1 MSSKPLIMHMIT
13 TAKNL
18 SPFDV
23 NMAYDA
29 GWDKCVP
36 YISIE
41 TNEVEGLVQDA
52 IFSRPP
58 GINKTGI
65 FVGGRDPHKAIEM
78 LNICK
83 KSLVPPFTLS
93 GFADPSGAFTTAA
106 GMIAKVENAL
116 KNNFDKDFSGQ
127 KVVVFGGTGPVGCIA
142 GVLAASAGA
151 EVVIM
156 GRKKEKCEELAQFCK
171 ENYLDSS
178 AVISGA
184 ANEEFDSHINQVDVV
199 LASGAAGIQLVSEE
213 QLKVATNLKVAA
225 DVNAVPPSGV
235 AGLDAMQDCKELTA
249 SSSGALGIGALAIGQ
264 VKYQAQSKLLKKMA
278 TSEQPV
284 FLDFNDALELARE
297 YVSSK

>member
-1 MSSKPLIMHMIT
+1 MSKPLIMHMIT

-36 YISIE
+36 YTSIE
-41 TNEVEGLVQDA
+41 TKEVEGIVQDA

-58 GINKTGI
+58 GLNKTGI
-65 FVGGRDPHKAIEM
+65 FVGGRDPHEAIEM

-83 KSLVPPFTLS
+83 KSQVPPFTIS

-106 GMIAKVENAL
+106 GMIAKVEESL
-116 KNNFDKDFSGQ
+116 KKHFDKNFKDLS
-127 KVVVFGGTGPVGCIA
+127 VVVFGGTGPVGCIA
-142 GVLAASAGA
+142 AVLAASSGA
-151 EVVIM
+151 NVKIL
-156 GRKKEKCEELAQFCK
+156 GRKKEKCDELA
-171 ENYLDSS
+171 NYCLEKYLSQGCTL
-178 AVISGA
+178 VGA
-184 ANEEFDSHINQVDVV
+184 SNDDFKNFVSEVDVV
-199 LASGAAGIQLVSEE
+199 LASGAAGIQLVSEND
-213 QLKVATNLKVAA
+213 LKEAKKLKVAA
-225 DVNAVPPSGV
+225 DVNAVPPSGIS
-235 AGLDAMQDCKELTA
+235 GLDAMQDSKELNG
-249 SSSGALGIGALAIGQ
+249 SSSGAVGIGALAIGQ

-278 TSEQPV
+278 NSEKPV

>member
-106 GMIAKVENAL
+106 GMIAKVEDAL

-127 KVVVFGGTGPVGCIA
+127 NVVVFGGTGPVGCIA

-151 EVVIM
+151 EVIIM

-184 ANEEFDSHINQVDVV
+184 ANEEFDSQISEVDVV
-199 LASGAAGIQLVSEE
+199 LASGAAGIQLVSEG

-249 SSSGALGIGALAIGQ
+249 SSSGAVGIGALAIGQ

-278 TSEQPV
+278 TSDKPV
-284 FLDFNDALELARE
+284 FLDFNDALEFARE

>member
-1 MSSKPLIMHMIT
+1 MSKPLIMHMIT

-18 SPFDV
+18 SPFDI

-36 YISIE
+36 YTSIE
-41 TNEVEGLVQDA
+41 TDEVEGLVQDA

-106 GMIAKVENAL
+106 GMIAKVEDAL
-116 KNNFDKDFSGQ
+116 KNKFDKSLSGQ

-142 GVLAASAGA
+142 GILAASAGS
-151 EVVIM
+151 EVIIM
-156 GRKKEKCEELAQFCK
+156 GRKKEKCEELAKFCN

-178 AVISGA
+178 ANIKGA
-184 ANEEFDSHINQVDVV
+184 ANEEFDSQISEVDVV
-199 LASGAAGIQLVSEE
+199 LASGAAGIQLVSED
-213 QLKVATNLKVAA
+213 QLKIATNLKVAA

-249 SSSGALGIGALAIGQ
+249 SISGAVGIGALAIGQ

-278 TSEQPV
+278 GAEKPV
-284 FLDFNDALELARE
+284 FLDFHDALELARE

>member
-1 MSSKPLIMHMIT
+1 MNKPLIMHMIT
-13 TAKNL
+13 TSKNL

-36 YISIE
+36 YTSIE
-41 TNEVEGLVQDA
+41 TEEVESIVQDA

-58 GINKTGI
+58 GLNKTGI
-65 FVGGRDPHKAIEM
+65 FIGGRDPHKATEM

-83 KSLVPPFTLS
+83 NSLVPPFTVS

-106 GMIAKVENAL
+106 GMIAKVEDAL
-116 KNNFDKDFSGQ
+116 KTKFNTTFLDQ

-142 GVLAASAGA
+142 AVLAASVGA
-151 EVVIM
+151 EVIVM
-156 GRKKEKCEELAQFCK
+156 GRKKEKCEELSKFCI

-178 AVISGA
+178 AKISGA
-184 ANEEFDSHINQVDVV
+184 SNDEFDSKINEIDVV
-199 LASGAAGIQLVSEE
+199 LGSGAAGIQLVSES
-213 QLKVATNLKVAA
+213 QLKLASSLKVVA

-235 AGLDAMQDCKELTA
+235 AGLDAMQDCKVLSG
-249 SSSGALGIGALAIGQ
+249 SSSGAVGIGALVIGQ

-278 TSEQPV
+278 SVDKSV
-284 FLDFNDALELARE
+284 FLDFHDALELARE
-297 YVSSK
+297 YVSAK

>member
-1 MSSKPLIMHMIT
+1 MSKPLIMHMIT

-36 YISIE
+36 YTEIE
-41 TNEVEGLVQDA
+41 VDDVEGLVQDA

-65 FVGGRDPHKAIEM
+65 FVGGRDPHKAIDM
-78 LNICK
+78 LKICK

-93 GFADPSGAFTTAA
+93 AFADPSGAFTTAA
-106 GMIAKVENAL
+106 GMIAKVEEAL
-116 KNNFDKDFSGQ
+116 KDKFNEDFLGQ
-127 KVVVFGGTGPVGCIA
+127 KIVVFGGTGPVGCIA
-142 GVLAASAGA
+142 GILAASAGA
-151 EVVIM
+151 KVVIM
-156 GRKKEKCEELAQFCK
+156 GRKKEKCEELANFCM

-178 AVISGA
+178 ANISGA
-184 ANEEFDSHINQVDVV
+184 SNDEFDSQIAEVDVV

-213 QLKVATNLKVAA
+213 QLKIATSLKVAA

-249 SSSGALGIGALAIGQ
+249 STSGALGIGALAIGQ

-278 TSEQPV
+278 NSEEPI
-284 FLDFNDALELARE
+284 FLDFHDALELARE

>member
-1 MSSKPLIMHMIT
+1 MIT

-65 FVGGRDPHKAIEM
+65 FVGGRDPHEAIEM

-106 GMIAKVENAL
+106 GMIAKVEDAL

-127 KVVVFGGTGPVGCIA
+127 NVVVFGGTGPVGCIA

-151 EVVIM
+151 EVIIM

-284 FLDFNDALELARE
+284 FLDFNDALEFARE

>member
-1 MSSKPLIMHMIT
+1 MSKPLIMHMIT

-36 YISIE
+36 YTEIE
-41 TNEVEGLVQDA
+41 VDDVEGLVQDA

-65 FVGGRDPHKAIEM
+65 FVGGRDPHKAIDM
-78 LNICK
+78 LKICK

-93 GFADPSGAFTTAA
+93 AFADPSGAFTTAA
-106 GMIAKVENAL
+106 GMIAKVEDAL
-116 KNNFDKDFSGQ
+116 KNKFNQNFLDQ
-127 KVVVFGGTGPVGCIA
+127 KIVVFGGTGPVGCIA
-142 GVLAASAGA
+142 GILAASAGA
-151 EVVIM
+151 KVVIM
-156 GRKKEKCEELAQFCK
+156 GRKKEKCEELANFCK

-178 AVISGA
+178 ANISGA
-184 ANEEFDSHINQVDVV
+184 SNDEFDSQIAEVDVV

-213 QLKVATNLKVAA
+213 QLKIATSLKVAA

-249 SSSGALGIGALAIGQ
+249 STSGALGIGALAIGQ

-278 TSEQPV
+278 NSEEPI
-284 FLDFNDALELARE
+284 FLDFHDALELARE

>member
-1 MSSKPLIMHMIT
+1 MSKPLIMHMIT

-36 YISIE
+36 YTEIE
-41 TNEVEGLVQDA
+41 VDDVEGLVQDA

-65 FVGGRDPHKAIEM
+65 FVGGRDPHKAIDM
-78 LNICK
+78 LKICK

-93 GFADPSGAFTTAA
+93 AFADPSGAFTTAA
-106 GMIAKVENAL
+106 GMIAKVEDAL
-116 KNNFDKDFSGQ
+116 KNKFDQDFLGQ
-127 KVVVFGGTGPVGCIA
+127 KIVVFGGTGPVGCIA
-142 GVLAASAGA
+142 GILAASAGA
-151 EVVIM
+151 KVVIM
-156 GRKKEKCEELAQFCK
+156 GRKKEKCEELANFCK

-178 AVISGA
+178 ANISGA
-184 ANEEFDSHINQVDVV
+184 SNDEFDSLIAEVDVV

-213 QLKVATNLKVAA
+213 QLNIATSLKVAA

-235 AGLDAMQDCKELTA
+235 TGLDAMQDCKELTA
-249 SSSGALGIGALAIGQ
+249 STSGALGIGALAIGQ

-278 TSEQPV
+278 NSEEPI
-284 FLDFNDALELARE
+284 FLDFHDALELARE

>member
-1 MSSKPLIMHMIT
+1 MSKPFIMHMIT

-29 GWDKCVP
+29 GWDKCVS
-36 YISIE
+36 YTSIE
-41 TNEVEGLVQDA
+41 VDEVEGLVQDA
-52 IFSRPP
+52 FFSRPP
-58 GINKTGI
+58 GINKTGVFI
-65 FVGGRDPHKAIEM
+65 GGRDPHKAIEM

-93 GFADPSGAFTTAA
+93 AFADPSGAFTTAA

-116 KNNFDKDFSGQ
+116 KTKFDKSFDGQ

-142 GVLAASAGA
+142 GILAASSGA
-151 EVVIM
+151 EVIIM

-171 ENYLDSS
+171 ENYLESS
-178 AVISGA
+178 AVITGA
-184 ANEEFDSHINQVDVV
+184 SNDEFDSQIDKVDVV
-199 LASGAAGIQLVSEE
+199 LASGAAGIQLISEN
-213 QLKVATNLKVAA
+213 QLKIATNLKVAA

-235 AGLDAMQDCKELTA
+235 AGLDAMQDCKEL
-249 SSSGALGIGALAIGQ
+249 SSSVSGAVGIGALAIGQ

-278 TSEQPV
+278 SAEKPV
-284 FLDFNDALELARE
+284 FLDFHDALELARE
-297 YVSSK
+297 YVFSK

>member
-1 MSSKPLIMHMIT
+1 MIT

-29 GWDKCVP
+29 GWNKCVP
-36 YISIE
+36 YTSVE
-41 TNEVEGLVQDA
+41 VDEVEGLVQDA

-65 FVGGRDPHKAIEM
+65 FVGGRDPHEAIEM

-116 KNNFDKDFSGQ
+116 KTKFDKSFDSQ

-142 GVLAASAGA
+142 GILAASAGA
-151 EVVIM
+151 EVIIM
-156 GRKKEKCEELAQFCK
+156 GRKKEKCEELSQFCK
-171 ENYLDSS
+171 ENYLEPS
-178 AVISGA
+178 AIITGA
-184 ANEEFDSHINQVDVV
+184 SNDEFDSQIDEVDVV
-199 LASGAAGIQLVSEE
+199 LASGAAGIQLVSED
-213 QLKVATNLKVAA
+213 QLKIATNLKVAA

-235 AGLDAMQDCKELTA
+235 AGLDAMQDCKEL
-249 SSSGALGIGALAIGQ
+249 SSSVSGAVGIGALAIGQ

-278 TSEQPV
+278 SAEKPV
-284 FLDFNDALELARE
+284 FLDFHDALELARE
-297 YVSSK
+297 YVFSK

>member
-106 GMIAKVENAL
+106 GMIAKVEDAL

-127 KVVVFGGTGPVGCIA
+127 NVVVFGGTGPVGCIA

-151 EVVIM
+151 EVIIM

-184 ANEEFDSHINQVDVV
+184 ANEEFDSHVNKVDVV

-249 SSSGALGIGALAIGQ
+249 SLSGALGIGALAIGQ

-284 FLDFNDALELARE
+284 FLDFNDALEFARE

>member
-178 AVISGA
+178 AVITGA
-184 ANEEFDSHINQVDVV
+184 ANEEFDSQISEVDVV
-199 LASGAAGIQLVSEE
+199 LASGAAGIQLVSEG

-249 SSSGALGIGALAIGQ
+249 SSSGAVGIGALAIGQ

-278 TSEQPV
+278 TSDKPV
-284 FLDFNDALELARE
+284 FLDFNDALEFARE

>member
-1 MSSKPLIMHMIT
+1 MTKPLIMHMIT

-36 YISIE
+36 YTEIE
-41 TNEVEGLVQDA
+41 VDDVEGLVQDA

-65 FVGGRDPHKAIEM
+65 FVGGRDPHKAIDM
-78 LNICK
+78 LKICK

-93 GFADPSGAFTTAA
+93 AFADPSGAFTTAA
-106 GMIAKVENAL
+106 GMIAKVEDAL
-116 KNNFDKDFSGQ
+116 KNKFNQDFLDQ
-127 KVVVFGGTGPVGCIA
+127 KIVVFGGTGPVGCIA
-142 GVLAASAGA
+142 GILAASAGA
-151 EVVIM
+151 KVVIM
-156 GRKKEKCEELAQFCK
+156 GRKKEKCEELANFCK
-171 ENYLDSS
+171 ENYLDAS
-178 AVISGA
+178 ANISGA
-184 ANEEFDSHINQVDVV
+184 SNDEFDSQIAEVDVV

-213 QLKVATNLKVAA
+213 QLKIATSLKVAA

-249 SSSGALGIGALAIGQ
+249 STSGALGIGALAIGQ

-278 TSEQPV
+278 NSEEPI
-284 FLDFNDALELARE
+284 FLDFHDALELARE

>member
-1 MSSKPLIMHMIT
+1 MSKPLIMHMIT

-36 YISIE
+36 YTEIE
-41 TNEVEGLVQDA
+41 VDDVEGLVQDA

-65 FVGGRDPHKAIEM
+65 FVGGRDPHKAIDM
-78 LNICK
+78 LKICK
-83 KSLVPPFTLS
+83 KSLVPPFALS
-93 GFADPSGAFTTAA
+93 AFADPSGAFTTAA
-106 GMIAKVENAL
+106 GMIAKVEDAL
-116 KNNFDKDFSGQ
+116 KYKFNQDFLGQ
-127 KVVVFGGTGPVGCIA
+127 KIVVFGGTGPVGCIA
-142 GVLAASAGA
+142 GILAASAGA
-151 EVVIM
+151 KVVIM
-156 GRKKEKCEELAQFCK
+156 GRKKEKCEELANFCK
-171 ENYLDSS
+171 ENYLDAS
-178 AVISGA
+178 ANISGA
-184 ANEEFDSHINQVDVV
+184 SNDEFDSQIAEVDVV

-213 QLKVATNLKVAA
+213 QLKIATSLKVAA

-249 SSSGALGIGALAIGQ
+249 STSGALGIGALAIGQ

-278 TSEQPV
+278 NSEEPI
-284 FLDFNDALELARE
+284 FLDFHDALELARE

>member
-106 GMIAKVENAL
+106 GMIAKVEDAL
-116 KNNFDKDFSGQ
+116 KNNFNKDFSGQ
-127 KVVVFGGTGPVGCIA
+127 NVVVFGGTGPVGCIA

-151 EVVIM
+151 EVIIM

-249 SSSGALGIGALAIGQ
+249 SLSGALGIGALAIGQ

-284 FLDFNDALELARE
+284 FLDFNDALEFARE

>member
-1 MSSKPLIMHMIT
+1 MSKPLIMHMIT

-36 YISIE
+36 YTSIE
-41 TNEVEGLVQDA
+41 TKEVEGIVQDA

-58 GINKTGI
+58 GLNKTGI
-65 FVGGRDPHKAIEM
+65 FVGGRDPHEAIEM

-83 KSLVPPFTLS
+83 KSQVPPFTIS

-106 GMIAKVENAL
+106 GMIAKVEESL
-116 KNNFDKDFSGQ
+116 KKHFDKNFKDLS
-127 KVVVFGGTGPVGCIA
+127 VVVFGGTGPVGCIA
-142 GVLAASAGA
+142 AVLAASSGA
-151 EVVIM
+151 NVKIL
-156 GRKKEKCEELAQFCK
+156 GRKKEKCDELA
-171 ENYLDSS
+171 NYCLEKYLSEGCTL
-178 AVISGA
+178 VGA
-184 ANEEFDSHINQVDVV
+184 SNDDFKNFVSEVDVV
-199 LASGAAGIQLVSEE
+199 LASGAAGIQLVSEND
-213 QLKVATNLKVAA
+213 LKEAKKLKVAA

-235 AGLDAMQDCKELTA
+235 SGLDAMQDSKELNG
-249 SSSGALGIGALAIGQ
+249 SSSGAVGIGALAIGQ

-278 TSEQPV
+278 NSEKPV

>member
-1 MSSKPLIMHMIT
+1 MSKPLIMHMIT

-36 YISIE
+36 YTEIE
-41 TNEVEGLVQDA
+41 VDDVEGLVQDA

-65 FVGGRDPHKAIEM
+65 FVGGRDPHKAIDM
-78 LNICK
+78 LKICK

-93 GFADPSGAFTTAA
+93 AFADPSGAFTTAA
-106 GMIAKVENAL
+106 GMIAKVEDAL
-116 KNNFDKDFSGQ
+116 KNKFNQDFLGQ
-127 KVVVFGGTGPVGCIA
+127 KIVVFGGTGPVGCIA
-142 GVLAASAGA
+142 GILAASAGA
-151 EVVIM
+151 KVVIM
-156 GRKKEKCEELAQFCK
+156 GRKKEKCEELANFCK

-178 AVISGA
+178 ANISGA
-184 ANEEFDSHINQVDVV
+184 SNDEFDSQIAEVDVV

-213 QLKVATNLKVAA
+213 QLKIATSLKVAA

-249 SSSGALGIGALAIGQ
+249 STAGALGIGALAIGQ

-278 TSEQPV
+278 NSEEPI
-284 FLDFNDALELARE
+284 FLDFHDALELARE

>member
-1 MSSKPLIMHMIT
+1 MSKPLIMHMIT

-36 YISIE
+36 YTSIE
-41 TNEVEGLVQDA
+41 TKEVEGIVQDA

-58 GINKTGI
+58 GLNKTGI
-65 FVGGRDPHKAIEM
+65 FVGGRDPHEAIEM

-83 KSLVPPFTLS
+83 KSQVPPFTIS

-106 GMIAKVENAL
+106 GMIAKVEESL
-116 KNNFDKDFSGQ
+116 KKHFDKNFKDLS
-127 KVVVFGGTGPVGCIA
+127 VVVFGGTGPVGCIA
-142 GVLAASAGA
+142 AVLAASSGA
-151 EVVIM
+151 NVKIL
-156 GRKKEKCEELAQFCK
+156 GRKKEKCDELA
-171 ENYLDSS
+171 NYCLEKYLSEGCTL
-178 AVISGA
+178 VGA
-184 ANEEFDSHINQVDVV
+184 SNDDFKNFVSEVDVV
-199 LASGAAGIQLVSEE
+199 LASGAAGIQLVSEND
-213 QLKVATNLKVAA
+213 LKEAKKLKVAA

-235 AGLDAMQDCKELTA
+235 SGLDAMQDSKELNG
-249 SSSGALGIGALAIGQ
+249 SSSGAVGIGALAIGQ
-264 VKYQAQSKLLKKMA
+264 VKYQTQSKLLKKMA
-278 TSEQPV
+278 NSEKPV

>member
-1 MSSKPLIMHMIT
+1 MSKPLIMHMIT

-36 YISIE
+36 YTEIE
-41 TNEVEGLVQDA
+41 VDDVEGLVQDA

-65 FVGGRDPHKAIEM
+65 FVGGRDPHKAIDM
-78 LNICK
+78 LKICK

-93 GFADPSGAFTTAA
+93 AFADPSGAFTTAA
-106 GMIAKVENAL
+106 GMIAKVEDAL
-116 KNNFDKDFSGQ
+116 KNKFDQDFLGQ
-127 KVVVFGGTGPVGCIA
+127 KIVVFGGTGPVGCIA
-142 GVLAASAGA
+142 GILAASAGA
-151 EVVIM
+151 KVVIM
-156 GRKKEKCEELAQFCK
+156 GRKKEKCEELANFCK

-178 AVISGA
+178 ANISGA
-184 ANEEFDSHINQVDVV
+184 SNDEFDSQIAEVDVV

-213 QLKVATNLKVAA
+213 QLKIATSLKVAA

-249 SSSGALGIGALAIGQ
+249 STSGALGIGALAIGQ

-278 TSEQPV
+278 NSEEPI
-284 FLDFNDALELARE
+284 FLDFHDALELARE
-297 YVSSK
+297 YVLSK

>member
-1 MSSKPLIMHMIT
+1 M
-13 TAKNL
+13 
-18 SPFDV
+18 
-23 NMAYDA
+23 
-29 GWDKCVP
+29 
-36 YISIE
+36 
-41 TNEVEGLVQDA
+41 
-52 IFSRPP
+52 
-58 GINKTGI
+58 
-65 FVGGRDPHKAIEM
+65 
-78 LNICK
+78 
-83 KSLVPPFTLS
+83 PPFTLS

-151 EVVIM
+151 EVVFM

-184 ANEEFDSHINQVDVV
+184 ANGEFDSHINQVDVV

-284 FLDFNDALELARE
+284 FLDFNDALEFARE

>member
-1 MSSKPLIMHMIT
+1 MSKPLIMHMIT

-36 YISIE
+36 Y
-41 TNEVEGLVQDA
+41 TNIDTDEVEGIVQDA
-52 IFSRPP
+52 IFSRTP
-58 GINKTGI
+58 GLNKTGI

-83 KSLVPPFTLS
+83 NSLVPPFTLS
-93 GFADPSGAFTTAA
+93 AFADPSGAFTTAA
-106 GMIAKVENAL
+106 GMIAKVEDAL
-116 KNNFDKDFSGQ
+116 KNKFDKTFQDQ

-142 GVLAASAGA
+142 GILAASAGA
-151 EVVIM
+151 EVIIL
-156 GRKKEKCEELAQFCK
+156 GRKKEKCEELAKYCK
-171 ENYLDSS
+171 ETYLDSS
-178 AVISGA
+178 AKISGA
-184 ANEEFDSHINQVDVV
+184 ANDEFDAQITTIDVV

-213 QLKVATNLKVAA
+213 QLKIATNLKVAA

-235 AGLDAMQDCKELTA
+235 AGLDAMQDCKELSA
-249 SSSGALGIGALAIGQ
+249 SGAIGIGALAIGQ
-264 VKYQAQSKLLKKMA
+264 VKYQAQSKLLKKM
-278 TSEQPV
+278 TSAEKPV
-284 FLDFNDALELARE
+284 FLDFHDALDLARE

>member
-1 MSSKPLIMHMIT
+1 MSKPLIMHMIT

-36 YISIE
+36 YTEIE
-41 TNEVEGLVQDA
+41 VDDVEGLVQDA

-65 FVGGRDPHKAIEM
+65 FVGGRDPHKAIDM
-78 LNICK
+78 LKICK

-93 GFADPSGAFTTAA
+93 AFADPSGAFTTAA
-106 GMIAKVENAL
+106 GMIAKVEDAI
-116 KNNFDKDFSGQ
+116 KNKFNQNFLDQ
-127 KVVVFGGTGPVGCIA
+127 KIVVFGGTGPVGCIA
-142 GVLAASAGA
+142 GILAASAGA
-151 EVVIM
+151 KVVIM
-156 GRKKEKCEELAQFCK
+156 GRKKEKCEELANFCK
-171 ENYLDSS
+171 ENYLD
-178 AVISGA
+178 ALANISGA
-184 ANEEFDSHINQVDVV
+184 SNDEFDSQIAEVDVV

-213 QLKVATNLKVAA
+213 QLKIATSLKVAA

-249 SSSGALGIGALAIGQ
+249 STSGALGIGALAIGQ

-278 TSEQPV
+278 NSEEPI
-284 FLDFNDALELARE
+284 FLDFHDALELARE

>member
-184 ANEEFDSHINQVDVV
+184 ANEEFDSQISEVDVV

-249 SSSGALGIGALAIGQ
+249 SSSGAVGIGALAIGQ

-278 TSEQPV
+278 TSDKPV
-284 FLDFNDALELARE
+284 FLDFNDALEFARE

>member
-1 MSSKPLIMHMIT
+1 MSKPLIMHMIT

-36 YISIE
+36 YTEIE
-41 TNEVEGLVQDA
+41 VDDVEGLVQDA

-65 FVGGRDPHKAIEM
+65 FVGGRDPHKAIDM
-78 LNICK
+78 LKICK

-93 GFADPSGAFTTAA
+93 AFADPSGAFTTAA
-106 GMIAKVENAL
+106 GMIAKVEDAL
-116 KNNFDKDFSGQ
+116 KNKFNQDFLGQ

-142 GVLAASAGA
+142 GILAASAGA
-151 EVVIM
+151 KVVIM
-156 GRKKEKCEELAQFCK
+156 GRKKEKCEELANFCK

-178 AVISGA
+178 ANISGA
-184 ANEEFDSHINQVDVV
+184 SNDEFDSQIAEVDVV

-213 QLKVATNLKVAA
+213 QLKIATSLKVAA

-249 SSSGALGIGALAIGQ
+249 STSGALGIGALAIGQ

-278 TSEQPV
+278 NSEEPI
-284 FLDFNDALELARE
+284 FLDFHDALELARE

>member
-1 MSSKPLIMHMIT
+1 MIT

-36 YISIE
+36 YTSIE
-41 TNEVEGLVQDA
+41 TKEVEGIVQDA

-58 GINKTGI
+58 GLNKTGI
-65 FVGGRDPHKAIEM
+65 FVGGRDPHEAIEM

-83 KSLVPPFTLS
+83 KSQVPPFTIS

-106 GMIAKVENAL
+106 GMIAKVEESL
-116 KNNFDKDFSGQ
+116 KKHFEKNFKDLS
-127 KVVVFGGTGPVGCIA
+127 VVVFGGTGPVGCIA
-142 GVLAASAGA
+142 AVLAASSGA
-151 EVVIM
+151 NVKIL
-156 GRKKEKCEELAQFCK
+156 GRKKEKCDELA
-171 ENYLDSS
+171 NYCLEKYLSQGCTL
-178 AVISGA
+178 VGA
-184 ANEEFDSHINQVDVV
+184 SNDDFKNFVSEVDVV
-199 LASGAAGIQLVSEE
+199 LASGAAGIQLVSEND
-213 QLKVATNLKVAA
+213 LKEAKKLKVAA

-235 AGLDAMQDCKELTA
+235 SGLDAMQDSKELNG
-249 SSSGALGIGALAIGQ
+249 SSSGAVGIGALAIGQ

-278 TSEQPV
+278 NSEKPV

>member
-1 MSSKPLIMHMIT
+1 MSKPLIMHMIT

-36 YISIE
+36 YTEIE
-41 TNEVEGLVQDA
+41 VDDVEGLVQDA

-65 FVGGRDPHKAIEM
+65 FVGGRDPHKAIDM
-78 LNICK
+78 LKICK

-93 GFADPSGAFTTAA
+93 AFADPSGAFTTAA
-106 GMIAKVENAL
+106 GMIAKVEEVL
-116 KNNFDKDFSGQ
+116 KEKFNEDFLGQ
-127 KVVVFGGTGPVGCIA
+127 KIVVFGGTGPVGCIA
-142 GVLAASAGA
+142 GILAASAGA
-151 EVVIM
+151 KVVIM
-156 GRKKEKCEELAQFCK
+156 GRKKEKCEELANFCK

-178 AVISGA
+178 ANISGA
-184 ANEEFDSHINQVDVV
+184 SNEEFDSQIAEVDVV

-213 QLKVATNLKVAA
+213 QLKVATSLKVAA

-235 AGLDAMQDCKELTA
+235 AGLDVMQDCKELTA
-249 SSSGALGIGALAIGQ
+249 STSGALGIGALAIGQ

-278 TSEQPV
+278 NSEEPI
-284 FLDFNDALELARE
+284 FLDFHDALELAQE

>member
-1 MSSKPLIMHMIT
+1 MTKPLIMHMIT

-36 YISIE
+36 YTEIE
-41 TNEVEGLVQDA
+41 VDDVEGLVQDA

-65 FVGGRDPHKAIEM
+65 FVGGRDPHKAIDM
-78 LNICK
+78 LKICK

-93 GFADPSGAFTTAA
+93 AFADPSGAFTTAA
-106 GMIAKVENAL
+106 GMIAKVEDAL
-116 KNNFDKDFSGQ
+116 KNKFDQDFLGQ
-127 KVVVFGGTGPVGCIA
+127 KIVVFGGTGPVGCIA
-142 GVLAASAGA
+142 GILAASAGA
-151 EVVIM
+151 KVVIM
-156 GRKKEKCEELAQFCK
+156 GRKKEKCEELANFCK

-178 AVISGA
+178 ANISGA
-184 ANEEFDSHINQVDVV
+184 SNDEFDSQIAEVDVV

-213 QLKVATNLKVAA
+213 QLKIATRLKVAA

-249 SSSGALGIGALAIGQ
+249 STSGALGIGALAIGQ

-278 TSEQPV
+278 NSEEPI
-284 FLDFNDALELARE
+284 FLDFHDALELARE

>member
-184 ANEEFDSHINQVDVV
+184 ANEEFDSQISEVDVV
-199 LASGAAGIQLVSEE
+199 LASGAAGIQLVSEG

-235 AGLDAMQDCKELTA
+235 AGLDAMQDCKELIA
-249 SSSGALGIGALAIGQ
+249 SSSGAVGIGALAIGQ

-278 TSEQPV
+278 NSEKPI
-284 FLDFNDALELARE
+284 FLDFHDALELARE